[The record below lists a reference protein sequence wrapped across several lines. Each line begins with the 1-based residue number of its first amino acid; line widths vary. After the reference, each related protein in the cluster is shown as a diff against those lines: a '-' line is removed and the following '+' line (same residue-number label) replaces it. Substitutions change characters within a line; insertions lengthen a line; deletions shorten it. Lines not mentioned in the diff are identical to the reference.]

1 MDLNIYRKSQ
11 DVSRWLAAAYGGSR
25 RLTIAGVRIYKDL
38 DIYNIYNGFDS
49 ENEEEEDH
57 GC

>member
-1 MDLNIYRKSQ
+1 MDLSICRTSRDGSQ
-11 DVSRWLAAAYGGSR
+11 QLAVACDVSWW
-25 RLTIAGVRIYKDL
+25 LTIAGVRIYKDL
-38 DIYNIYNGFDS
+38 DIYNIYYGFDS

>member
-1 MDLNIYRKSQ
+1 MSHDGLLQ
-11 DVSRWLAAAYGGSR
+11 LATAYGGSR
-25 RLTIAGVRIYKDL
+25 QLTIAGVRIYKDL

>member
-1 MDLNIYRKSQ
+1 MARDSL
-11 DVSRWLAAAYGGSR
+11 RWLATAYGGSR
-25 RLTIAGVRIYKDL
+25 QLTIAGVRIYKDL
-38 DIYNIYNGFDS
+38 DIYNIYNGFNS